1 MNAIYNPVY
10 TVYIRHIYAH
20 ARAHAHSY
28 LGARKRK
35 KRPTQAVKRPFF
47 GFRGTLHT
55 TKRNDAD
62 GAEPTRERVQGARYK
77 RAKTQESFMY
87 NVRKI
92 AQFSR
97 IKTVANSRELQQITD
112 PKQND
117 GSAIFLYKKDDRKLA
132 GRLVEGKFCDLR
144 RVGVEAAIVLRDDVI
159 YTFNATTQLET
170 TDDARTLDRGNIAL
184 AFYLGKHKVYT
195 IDATEFRLAAEI
207 VCHEVGLRVPF
218 EDGRHACPCIPKKE
232 CPMTIVGDPAPKK
245 AESKPKKAKSE
256 RQKSKTSA
264 KKARATRR
272 AIKAS
277 EAAKAKSAP
286 KKSAPKKSAR
296 KNGPVRVIYHRSIDF
311 SAIRRFA
318 EIHSTI
324 SCKA

>member
-1 MNAIYNPVY
+1 
-10 TVYIRHIYAH
+10 
-20 ARAHAHSY
+20 
-28 LGARKRK
+28 
-35 KRPTQAVKRPFF
+35 
-47 GFRGTLHT
+47 
-55 TKRNDAD
+55 
-62 GAEPTRERVQGARYK
+62 
-77 RAKTQESFMY
+77 MY

-92 AQFSR
+92 ARFR
-97 IKTVANSRELQQITD
+97 RVKTIANSRELQQITD

-132 GRLVEGKFCDLR
+132 GRLVEGEFCDLR
-144 RVGVEAAIVLRDDVI
+144 RVGIEAAIVFRDDVI

-170 TDDARTLDRGNIAL
+170 TDDACTLDRGDITL
-184 AFYLGKHKVYT
+184 AFYLGKYKVYT

-218 EDGRHACPCIPKKE
+218 EDGRHACPCVPKKE
-232 CPMTIVGDPAPKK
+232 CPMTVVGESAPKK

-256 RQKSKTSA
+256 RQKSKASA
-264 KKARATRR
+264 KKARSTRR

-277 EAAKAKSAP
+277 ETAKAKSAP

-296 KNGPVRVIYHRSIDF
+296 KNGKVRVIYRRSIDF

-318 EIHSTI
+318 EIHSAL
-324 SCKA
+324 SSKA

>member
-1 MNAIYNPVY
+1 
-10 TVYIRHIYAH
+10 
-20 ARAHAHSY
+20 
-28 LGARKRK
+28 
-35 KRPTQAVKRPFF
+35 
-47 GFRGTLHT
+47 
-55 TKRNDAD
+55 
-62 GAEPTRERVQGARYK
+62 
-77 RAKTQESFMY
+77 MY

-92 AQFSR
+92 ARFR
-97 IKTVANSRELQQITD
+97 RVKTIANSRELQQITD

-132 GRLVEGKFCDLR
+132 GRLVEGEFCDLR
-144 RVGVEAAIVLRDDVI
+144 RVGIEAAIVFRDDGI

-170 TDDARTLDRGNIAL
+170 TEDVRTLDRGNIEL

-232 CPMTIVGDPAPKK
+232 CPMTIVGESAPKK

-256 RQKSKTSA
+256 RQKSKASA

-277 EAAKAKSAP
+277 ETAKA
-286 KKSAPKKSAR
+286 KSAPKKSAR
-296 KNGPVRVIYHRSIDF
+296 KNGQVRVIYHRTIDF

-318 EIHSTI
+318 EIHSAL
-324 SCKA
+324 SSKA

>member
-1 MNAIYNPVY
+1 
-10 TVYIRHIYAH
+10 
-20 ARAHAHSY
+20 
-28 LGARKRK
+28 
-35 KRPTQAVKRPFF
+35 
-47 GFRGTLHT
+47 
-55 TKRNDAD
+55 
-62 GAEPTRERVQGARYK
+62 
-77 RAKTQESFMY
+77 MY

-92 AQFSR
+92 ARFR
-97 IKTVANSRELQQITD
+97 RVKTIANSRELQQITD

-132 GRLVEGKFCDLR
+132 GRLVEGEFCDLR
-144 RVGVEAAIVLRDDVI
+144 RVGIEAAIVFRDDVI

-170 TDDARTLDRGNIAL
+170 TEDVRTLDRGNIDL

-232 CPMTIVGDPAPKK
+232 CPMTIVAESAPKK

-256 RQKSKTSA
+256 RQKSKASA

-277 EAAKAKSAP
+277 ETAKA
-286 KKSAPKKSAR
+286 KSAPKKSAR
-296 KNGPVRVIYHRSIDF
+296 KNGQVRVIYHRTIDF

-318 EIHSTI
+318 EIHSAL
-324 SCKA
+324 SSKA

>member
-1 MNAIYNPVY
+1 
-10 TVYIRHIYAH
+10 
-20 ARAHAHSY
+20 
-28 LGARKRK
+28 
-35 KRPTQAVKRPFF
+35 
-47 GFRGTLHT
+47 
-55 TKRNDAD
+55 
-62 GAEPTRERVQGARYK
+62 
-77 RAKTQESFMY
+77 MY

-92 AQFSR
+92 ARFR
-97 IKTVANSRELQQITD
+97 RVKTIANSRELQQITD

-132 GRLVEGKFCDLR
+132 GRLVEGEFCDLR
-144 RVGVEAAIVLRDDVI
+144 RVGIEAAIVFRDDVI

-170 TDDARTLDRGNIAL
+170 TDDARTLDRGDITL
-184 AFYLGKHKVYT
+184 AFYLGKYKVYT

-232 CPMTIVGDPAPKK
+232 CPMTVVGESAPKK

-256 RQKSKTSA
+256 RQKSKASA

-277 EAAKAKSAP
+277 ETAKA
-286 KKSAPKKSAR
+286 KSAPKKSAR
-296 KNGPVRVIYHRSIDF
+296 KNGKVRVIYRRTIDF

-318 EIHSTI
+318 EIHSAL
-324 SCKA
+324 SSKA

>member
-1 MNAIYNPVY
+1 
-10 TVYIRHIYAH
+10 
-20 ARAHAHSY
+20 
-28 LGARKRK
+28 
-35 KRPTQAVKRPFF
+35 
-47 GFRGTLHT
+47 
-55 TKRNDAD
+55 
-62 GAEPTRERVQGARYK
+62 
-77 RAKTQESFMY
+77 MY

-97 IKTVANSRELQQITD
+97 VKMVANSRELQQITD

-132 GRLVEGKFCDLR
+132 GRIVEGKFCDLR
-144 RVGVEAAIVLRDDVI
+144 RVGVEAAIVLRDDVV

-170 TDDARTLDRGNIAL
+170 SDDARTLDRGNIEL

-232 CPMTIVGDPAPKK
+232 CTTALTTESAPKK
-245 AESKPKKAKSE
+245 AESKRK
-256 RQKSKTSA
+256 KSKASA

-277 EAAKAKSAP
+277 ETAKAKSSP
-286 KKSAPKKSAR
+286 KKSATKKSAR
-296 KNGPVRVIYHRSIDF
+296 KNGQVRVIYHRSIDF

-318 EIHSTI
+318 EIHSAL

>member
-10 TVYIRHIYAH
+10 TVYIRHIYARMR
-20 ARAHAHSY
+20 ARAHSY
-28 LGARKRK
+28 LCARKRK
-35 KRPTQAVKRPFF
+35 KRPAQAVKRPFF

-55 TKRNDAD
+55 TKRSGSD
-62 GAEPTRERVQGARYK
+62 GAAKARERVQGARYK

-87 NVRKI
+87 NVRKV
-92 AQFSR
+92 ARFSR
-97 IKTVANSRELQQITD
+97 VKTLANSRELQQITD
-112 PKQND
+112 PKQHD

-132 GRLVEGKFCDLR
+132 GRIVEGAFCDLR
-144 RVGVEAAIVLRDDVI
+144 RVGVEAAIVLRDDVL

-170 TDDARTLDRGNIAL
+170 SDDARTLDRGSVRL
-184 AFYLGKHKVYT
+184 AFYLGKYKVYT
-195 IDATEFRLAAEI
+195 IDVTEFKLAAEI

-232 CPMTIVGDPAPKK
+232 CPIAIVGDPAPKK

-256 RQKSKTSA
+256 RQKSKASA

-272 AIKAS
+272 AKKATP
-277 EAAKAKSAP
+277 APKKATPAP
-286 KKSAPKKSAR
+286 KKSSR
-296 KNGPVRVIYHRSIDF
+296 KNGQVRVIYHRPIDF

-318 EIHSTI
+318 EINSNL
-324 SCKA
+324 SRKA

>member
-1 MNAIYNPVY
+1 
-10 TVYIRHIYAH
+10 
-20 ARAHAHSY
+20 
-28 LGARKRK
+28 
-35 KRPTQAVKRPFF
+35 
-47 GFRGTLHT
+47 
-55 TKRNDAD
+55 
-62 GAEPTRERVQGARYK
+62 
-77 RAKTQESFMY
+77 MY

-92 AQFSR
+92 ARFR
-97 IKTVANSRELQQITD
+97 RVKTIANSRELQQITD

-132 GRLVEGKFCDLR
+132 GRLVEGEFCDLR
-144 RVGVEAAIVLRDDVI
+144 RVGIEAAIVFRDDVI

-170 TDDARTLDRGNIAL
+170 TEDVRTLDRGNIEL

-218 EDGRHACPCIPKKE
+218 EDGRHACPCVPKKE
-232 CPMTIVGDPAPKK
+232 CPMTVVGESAPKK

-256 RQKSKTSA
+256 RQKSKASA

-277 EAAKAKSAP
+277 ETAKA
-286 KKSAPKKSAR
+286 KSAPKKSAR
-296 KNGPVRVIYHRSIDF
+296 KNGKVRVIYRRTIDF

-318 EIHSTI
+318 EIHSAL
-324 SCKA
+324 SSKA

>member
-10 TVYIRHIYAH
+10 TVYIRHIYARMR
-20 ARAHAHSY
+20 ARAHSY

-47 GFRGTLHT
+47 GFRCTLHT

-87 NVRKI
+87 NARKV
-92 AQFSR
+92 ARFSR
-97 IKTVANSRELQQITD
+97 VKTLANSRELQQITD

-117 GSAIFLYKKDDRKLA
+117 GIGIFLYKKDDRKLA
-132 GRLVEGKFCDLR
+132 GRLVEGNFCDLR
-144 RVGVEAAIVLRDDVI
+144 RVGVEAAIVLRDDVL

-195 IDATEFRLAAEI
+195 IDATEFKLAAEI

-218 EDGRHACPCIPKKE
+218 EDGRHACPCMPKKE
-232 CPMTIVGDPAPKK
+232 CPTTLVTESAPKK

-256 RQKSKTSA
+256 RQKSKASA

-272 AIKAS
+272 AKKATP
-277 EAAKAKSAP
+277 AP
-286 KKSAPKKSAR
+286 KKATPAPKKSAR
-296 KNGPVRVIYHRSIDF
+296 KNGAVRVIYHRSIDF

-318 EIHSTI
+318 EVHSVL
-324 SCKA
+324 SSKA

>member
-1 MNAIYNPVY
+1 
-10 TVYIRHIYAH
+10 
-20 ARAHAHSY
+20 
-28 LGARKRK
+28 
-35 KRPTQAVKRPFF
+35 
-47 GFRGTLHT
+47 
-55 TKRNDAD
+55 
-62 GAEPTRERVQGARYK
+62 
-77 RAKTQESFMY
+77 MY

-92 AQFSR
+92 ARFR
-97 IKTVANSRELQQITD
+97 RVKTIANSRELQQITD

-132 GRLVEGKFCDLR
+132 GRLVEGEFCDLR
-144 RVGVEAAIVLRDDVI
+144 RVGIEAAIVFRDDVI

-170 TDDARTLDRGNIAL
+170 TDDARTLDRGDITL
-184 AFYLGKHKVYT
+184 AFYLGKYKVYT

-207 VCHEVGLRVPF
+207 VCHEVGLRVPL
-218 EDGRHACPCIPKKE
+218 EDGRRACPCIPKKE
-232 CPMTIVGDPAPKK
+232 CPMTVVGESAPKK

-256 RQKSKTSA
+256 RQKSKASA

-277 EAAKAKSAP
+277 ETAKAKSAP

-296 KNGPVRVIYHRSIDF
+296 KNGQVRVIYHRTIDF

-318 EIHSTI
+318 EIHSAL
-324 SCKA
+324 SSKA

>member
-1 MNAIYNPVY
+1 
-10 TVYIRHIYAH
+10 
-20 ARAHAHSY
+20 
-28 LGARKRK
+28 
-35 KRPTQAVKRPFF
+35 
-47 GFRGTLHT
+47 
-55 TKRNDAD
+55 
-62 GAEPTRERVQGARYK
+62 
-77 RAKTQESFMY
+77 MY

-92 AQFSR
+92 GRFR
-97 IKTVANSRELQQITD
+97 RVKTIANSRELQQITD

-132 GRLVEGKFCDLR
+132 GRIVEGEFCDLR
-144 RVGVEAAIVLRDDVI
+144 RVGIEAAIVFRDDVI

-170 TDDARTLDRGNIAL
+170 TDDARTLDRGDITL
-184 AFYLGKHKVYT
+184 AFYLGKYKVYT

-232 CPMTIVGDPAPKK
+232 CPMTIVGESAPKK

-256 RQKSKTSA
+256 RQKSKASA

-277 EAAKAKSAP
+277 ETAKA
-286 KKSAPKKSAR
+286 KSAPKKSAR
-296 KNGPVRVIYHRSIDF
+296 KNGKVRVIYRRSIDF

-318 EIHSTI
+318 EIHSAL
-324 SCKA
+324 SSKA

>member
-1 MNAIYNPVY
+1 
-10 TVYIRHIYAH
+10 
-20 ARAHAHSY
+20 
-28 LGARKRK
+28 
-35 KRPTQAVKRPFF
+35 
-47 GFRGTLHT
+47 
-55 TKRNDAD
+55 
-62 GAEPTRERVQGARYK
+62 
-77 RAKTQESFMY
+77 MY

-92 AQFSR
+92 ARFR
-97 IKTVANSRELQQITD
+97 RVKTIANSRELQQITD

-132 GRLVEGKFCDLR
+132 GRLVEGEFCDLR
-144 RVGVEAAIVLRDDVI
+144 RVGIEAAIVFRDDVI

-170 TDDARTLDRGNIAL
+170 TDDARTLDRGDITL
-184 AFYLGKHKVYT
+184 AFYLGKYKVYT

-207 VCHEVGLRVPF
+207 VCHEVGLRVPL
-218 EDGRHACPCIPKKE
+218 EDGRRACPCIPKKE
-232 CPMTIVGDPAPKK
+232 CPMTVVGESAPKK

-256 RQKSKTSA
+256 RQKSKASA

-277 EAAKAKSAP
+277 ETAKAKSAP

-296 KNGPVRVIYHRSIDF
+296 KNGKVRVIYHRTIDF

-318 EIHSTI
+318 EIHSAL
-324 SCKA
+324 SSKA

>member
-1 MNAIYNPVY
+1 
-10 TVYIRHIYAH
+10 
-20 ARAHAHSY
+20 
-28 LGARKRK
+28 
-35 KRPTQAVKRPFF
+35 
-47 GFRGTLHT
+47 
-55 TKRNDAD
+55 
-62 GAEPTRERVQGARYK
+62 
-77 RAKTQESFMY
+77 MY

-92 AQFSR
+92 ARFR
-97 IKTVANSRELQQITD
+97 RVKTIANSRELQQITD

-132 GRLVEGKFCDLR
+132 GRIVEGEFCDLR
-144 RVGVEAAIVLRDDVI
+144 RVGIEAAIVFRDDVI

-170 TDDARTLDRGNIAL
+170 TEDVRTLDRGDITL
-184 AFYLGKHKVYT
+184 AFYLGKYKVYT

-218 EDGRHACPCIPKKE
+218 EDGRHACPCVPKKE
-232 CPMTIVGDPAPKK
+232 CPMTVVGESAPKK

-256 RQKSKTSA
+256 RQKSKASA

-277 EAAKAKSAP
+277 ETAKA
-286 KKSAPKKSAR
+286 KSAPKKSAR
-296 KNGPVRVIYHRSIDF
+296 KNGQVRVIYRRSIDF

-318 EIHSTI
+318 EIHSAL
-324 SCKA
+324 SSKA

>member
-1 MNAIYNPVY
+1 
-10 TVYIRHIYAH
+10 
-20 ARAHAHSY
+20 
-28 LGARKRK
+28 
-35 KRPTQAVKRPFF
+35 
-47 GFRGTLHT
+47 
-55 TKRNDAD
+55 
-62 GAEPTRERVQGARYK
+62 
-77 RAKTQESFMY
+77 MY

-92 AQFSR
+92 ARFR
-97 IKTVANSRELQQITD
+97 RVKTIANSRELQQITD

-132 GRLVEGKFCDLR
+132 GRLVEGEFCDLR
-144 RVGVEAAIVLRDDVI
+144 RVGIEAAIVFRDDVI

-170 TDDARTLDRGNIAL
+170 TEDVRTLDRGNIEL

-232 CPMTIVGDPAPKK
+232 CPMTIVAESAPKK

-256 RQKSKTSA
+256 RQKSKASA

-277 EAAKAKSAP
+277 ETAKA
-286 KKSAPKKSAR
+286 KSAPKKSAR
-296 KNGPVRVIYHRSIDF
+296 KNGKVRVIYRRTIDF

-318 EIHSTI
+318 EIHSAL
-324 SCKA
+324 SSKA

>member
-1 MNAIYNPVY
+1 MNVIYNPVY
-10 TVYIRHIYAH
+10 TVYIRHIYARMR
-20 ARAHAHSY
+20 ARAIPIYVCA
-28 LGARKRK
+28 KEK

-55 TKRNDAD
+55 TKRNGTV
-62 GAEPTRERVQGARYK
+62 GAAKARERVQGARYK
-77 RAKTQESFMY
+77 RAKTRESCMY
-87 NVRKI
+87 NVRKV
-92 AQFSR
+92 ARFSR
-97 IKTVANSRELQQITD
+97 VKTLANSRELQQITD

-117 GSAIFLYKKDDRKLA
+117 GIGIFLYKKDDRKLA
-132 GRLVEGKFCDLR
+132 GRIVEGNFCDLR
-144 RVGVEAAIVLRDDVI
+144 RVGVEAAIVLRDDVL

-195 IDATEFRLAAEI
+195 IDATEFKLAAEI

-218 EDGRHACPCIPKKE
+218 EDGRHACPCIPRNE
-232 CPMTIVGDPAPKK
+232 CPTTLTAESAPKK

-256 RQKSKTSA
+256 RQKSKASA

-272 AIKAS
+272 AKKAT
-277 EAAKAKSAP
+277 ETAKAKS
-286 KKSAPKKSAR
+286 SPKKSAR
-296 KNGPVRVIYHRSIDF
+296 KNGAVRVIYHRSIDF

-318 EIHSTI
+318 EVHSII
-324 SCKA
+324 SRKA

>member
-10 TVYIRHIYAH
+10 TVYIRHIYARMR
-20 ARAHAHSY
+20 ARAHSY

-62 GAEPTRERVQGARYK
+62 GVEPTRERVQGARYK

-87 NVRKI
+87 NVRKV
-92 AQFSR
+92 ARFSR
-97 IKTVANSRELQQITD
+97 VKTLANSRELQQITD

-117 GSAIFLYKKDDRKLA
+117 GSAVFLYKKDDRKLA
-132 GRLVEGKFCDLR
+132 GRIVEGKFCDLR

-170 TDDARTLDRGNIAL
+170 TDDARTLDRGNIEL

-195 IDATEFRLAAEI
+195 IDVTEFKLAAEI

-218 EDGRHACPCIPKKE
+218 EDGRHACPCMPKTE
-232 CPMTIVGDPAPKK
+232 CPTALVAESAPKK

-256 RQKSKTSA
+256 RQKSKASA

-272 AIKAS
+272 AKKATP
-277 EAAKAKSAP
+277 AP

-296 KNGPVRVIYHRSIDF
+296 KNGQVRVIYHRSIDF

-318 EIHSTI
+318 EVHSVL
-324 SCKA
+324 SSKA

>member
-1 MNAIYNPVY
+1 
-10 TVYIRHIYAH
+10 
-20 ARAHAHSY
+20 
-28 LGARKRK
+28 
-35 KRPTQAVKRPFF
+35 
-47 GFRGTLHT
+47 
-55 TKRNDAD
+55 
-62 GAEPTRERVQGARYK
+62 
-77 RAKTQESFMY
+77 MY
-87 NVRKI
+87 NVRKV
-92 AQFSR
+92 ARFSR
-97 IKTVANSRELQQITD
+97 VKTLANSRELQQITD

-132 GRLVEGKFCDLR
+132 GRIVEGKFCDLR
-144 RVGVEAAIVLRDDVI
+144 RVGVEAAIVLRDDVL

-195 IDATEFRLAAEI
+195 IDVTEFTLAAEI

-232 CPMTIVGDPAPKK
+232 CPTALTAESAPKK

-256 RQKSKTSA
+256 RQKSKASA

-272 AIKAS
+272 AKKATP
-277 EAAKAKSAP
+277 AP
-286 KKSAPKKSAR
+286 KKATPAPKKSAR
-296 KNGPVRVIYHRSIDF
+296 KNGAVRVIYHRTINF
-311 SAIRRFA
+311 SAIRAFE

-324 SCKA
+324 SRKA

>member
-1 MNAIYNPVY
+1 
-10 TVYIRHIYAH
+10 
-20 ARAHAHSY
+20 
-28 LGARKRK
+28 
-35 KRPTQAVKRPFF
+35 
-47 GFRGTLHT
+47 
-55 TKRNDAD
+55 
-62 GAEPTRERVQGARYK
+62 
-77 RAKTQESFMY
+77 MY

-92 AQFSR
+92 ARFR
-97 IKTVANSRELQQITD
+97 RVKTIANSRELQQITD

-132 GRLVEGKFCDLR
+132 GRLVEGEFCDLR
-144 RVGVEAAIVLRDDVI
+144 RVGIEAAIVFRDDVI

-170 TDDARTLDRGNIAL
+170 TDDARTLDRGDITL
-184 AFYLGKHKVYT
+184 AFYLGKYKVYT

-232 CPMTIVGDPAPKK
+232 CPMTIVGESAPKK

-256 RQKSKTSA
+256 RQKSKASA

-277 EAAKAKSAP
+277 ETAKA
-286 KKSAPKKSAR
+286 KSAPKKSAR
-296 KNGPVRVIYHRSIDF
+296 KNGQVRVIYHRTIDF

-318 EIHSTI
+318 EIHSAL
-324 SCKA
+324 SSKA

>member
-1 MNAIYNPVY
+1 
-10 TVYIRHIYAH
+10 
-20 ARAHAHSY
+20 
-28 LGARKRK
+28 
-35 KRPTQAVKRPFF
+35 
-47 GFRGTLHT
+47 
-55 TKRNDAD
+55 
-62 GAEPTRERVQGARYK
+62 
-77 RAKTQESFMY
+77 MY

-92 AQFSR
+92 ARFR
-97 IKTVANSRELQQITD
+97 RVKTIANSRELQQITD

-132 GRLVEGKFCDLR
+132 GRLVEGEFCDLR
-144 RVGVEAAIVLRDDVI
+144 RVGIEAAIVFRDDVI

-170 TDDARTLDRGNIAL
+170 TEDVRTLDRGNIEL

-232 CPMTIVGDPAPKK
+232 CPMTIVAESAPKK

-256 RQKSKTSA
+256 RQKSKASA

-277 EAAKAKSAP
+277 ETAKA
-286 KKSAPKKSAR
+286 KSAPKKSAR
-296 KNGPVRVIYHRSIDF
+296 KNGQVRVIYHRTIDF

-318 EIHSTI
+318 EIHSAL
-324 SCKA
+324 SSKA

>member
-1 MNAIYNPVY
+1 
-10 TVYIRHIYAH
+10 
-20 ARAHAHSY
+20 
-28 LGARKRK
+28 
-35 KRPTQAVKRPFF
+35 
-47 GFRGTLHT
+47 
-55 TKRNDAD
+55 
-62 GAEPTRERVQGARYK
+62 
-77 RAKTQESFMY
+77 MY

-92 AQFSR
+92 ARFR
-97 IKTVANSRELQQITD
+97 RVKTIANSRELQQITD

-132 GRLVEGKFCDLR
+132 GRLVEGEFCDLR
-144 RVGVEAAIVLRDDVI
+144 RVGIEAAIVFRDDVI

-170 TDDARTLDRGNIAL
+170 TEDVRTLDRGDIEL

-232 CPMTIVGDPAPKK
+232 CPMTIVAESAPKKAESKPKK

-256 RQKSKTSA
+256 RQKSKASA

-277 EAAKAKSAP
+277 ETAKAKSAP

-296 KNGPVRVIYHRSIDF
+296 KNGQVRVIYHRTIDF

-318 EIHSTI
+318 EIHSAL
-324 SCKA
+324 SSKA

>member
-1 MNAIYNPVY
+1 
-10 TVYIRHIYAH
+10 
-20 ARAHAHSY
+20 
-28 LGARKRK
+28 
-35 KRPTQAVKRPFF
+35 
-47 GFRGTLHT
+47 
-55 TKRNDAD
+55 
-62 GAEPTRERVQGARYK
+62 
-77 RAKTQESFMY
+77 MY

-92 AQFSR
+92 ARFR
-97 IKTVANSRELQQITD
+97 RVKTIANSRELQQITD

-132 GRLVEGKFCDLR
+132 GRLVEGEFCDLR
-144 RVGVEAAIVLRDDVI
+144 RVGIEAAIVFRDDVI

-170 TDDARTLDRGNIAL
+170 TDDACTLDRGDITL
-184 AFYLGKHKVYT
+184 AFYLGKYKVYT

-207 VCHEVGLRVPF
+207 VCHEVGLRVPL

-232 CPMTIVGDPAPKK
+232 CPMTVVAESAPKK

-256 RQKSKTSA
+256 RQKSKASA

-277 EAAKAKSAP
+277 ETAKAKSAP

-296 KNGPVRVIYHRSIDF
+296 KNGKVRVIYRRSIDF

-318 EIHSTI
+318 EIHSAL
-324 SCKA
+324 SSKA

>member
-1 MNAIYNPVY
+1 
-10 TVYIRHIYAH
+10 
-20 ARAHAHSY
+20 
-28 LGARKRK
+28 
-35 KRPTQAVKRPFF
+35 
-47 GFRGTLHT
+47 
-55 TKRNDAD
+55 
-62 GAEPTRERVQGARYK
+62 
-77 RAKTQESFMY
+77 MY

-92 AQFSR
+92 GRFR
-97 IKTVANSRELQQITD
+97 RVKTIANSRELQQITD

-132 GRLVEGKFCDLR
+132 GRLVEGEFCDLR
-144 RVGVEAAIVLRDDVI
+144 RVGIEAAIVFRDDVI

-170 TDDARTLDRGNIAL
+170 TDDACTLDRGDITL
-184 AFYLGKHKVYT
+184 AFYLGKYKVYT

-218 EDGRHACPCIPKKE
+218 EDGRHACPCVPKKE
-232 CPMTIVGDPAPKK
+232 CPMTVVGESAPKK

-256 RQKSKTSA
+256 RQKSKASA

-277 EAAKAKSAP
+277 ETAKA
-286 KKSAPKKSAR
+286 KSAPKKSAR
-296 KNGPVRVIYHRSIDF
+296 KNGQVRVIYHRTIDF

-318 EIHSTI
+318 EIHSAL
-324 SCKA
+324 SSKA

>member
-1 MNAIYNPVY
+1 
-10 TVYIRHIYAH
+10 
-20 ARAHAHSY
+20 
-28 LGARKRK
+28 
-35 KRPTQAVKRPFF
+35 
-47 GFRGTLHT
+47 
-55 TKRNDAD
+55 
-62 GAEPTRERVQGARYK
+62 
-77 RAKTQESFMY
+77 MY

-92 AQFSR
+92 ARFR
-97 IKTVANSRELQQITD
+97 RVKTIANSRELQQITD

-132 GRLVEGKFCDLR
+132 GRLVEGEFCDLR
-144 RVGVEAAIVLRDDVI
+144 RVGIEAAIVFRDDVI

-170 TDDARTLDRGNIAL
+170 TDDACTLDRGDITL
-184 AFYLGKHKVYT
+184 AFYLGKYKVYT

-218 EDGRHACPCIPKKE
+218 EDGRHACPCVPKKE
-232 CPMTIVGDPAPKK
+232 CPMTVVGESAPKK

-256 RQKSKTSA
+256 RQKSKASA

-277 EAAKAKSAP
+277 ETAKA
-286 KKSAPKKSAR
+286 KSAPKKSAR
-296 KNGPVRVIYHRSIDF
+296 KNGQVRVIYHRTIDF

-318 EIHSTI
+318 EIHSAL
-324 SCKA
+324 SSKA

>member
-1 MNAIYNPVY
+1 
-10 TVYIRHIYAH
+10 
-20 ARAHAHSY
+20 
-28 LGARKRK
+28 
-35 KRPTQAVKRPFF
+35 
-47 GFRGTLHT
+47 
-55 TKRNDAD
+55 
-62 GAEPTRERVQGARYK
+62 
-77 RAKTQESFMY
+77 MY

-92 AQFSR
+92 GRFR
-97 IKTVANSRELQQITD
+97 RVKTIANSRELQQITD

-132 GRLVEGKFCDLR
+132 GRIVEGEFCDLR
-144 RVGVEAAIVLRDDVI
+144 RVGIEAAIVFRDDVI

-170 TDDARTLDRGNIAL
+170 TDDARTLDRGDITL
-184 AFYLGKHKVYT
+184 AFYLGKYKVYT

-232 CPMTIVGDPAPKK
+232 CPMTIVGESAPKK

-256 RQKSKTSA
+256 RQKSKASA

-277 EAAKAKSAP
+277 ETAKAKSAP

-296 KNGPVRVIYHRSIDF
+296 KNGKVRVIYRRSIDF

-318 EIHSTI
+318 EIHSAL
-324 SCKA
+324 SSKA

>member
-1 MNAIYNPVY
+1 
-10 TVYIRHIYAH
+10 
-20 ARAHAHSY
+20 
-28 LGARKRK
+28 
-35 KRPTQAVKRPFF
+35 
-47 GFRGTLHT
+47 
-55 TKRNDAD
+55 
-62 GAEPTRERVQGARYK
+62 
-77 RAKTQESFMY
+77 MY

-92 AQFSR
+92 ARFR
-97 IKTVANSRELQQITD
+97 RVKTIANSRELQQITD

-132 GRLVEGKFCDLR
+132 GRLVEGEFCDLR
-144 RVGVEAAIVLRDDVI
+144 RVGIEAAIVFRDDVI

-170 TDDARTLDRGNIAL
+170 TEDVRTLDRGDIEL

-232 CPMTIVGDPAPKK
+232 CPMTIVAESAPKK

-256 RQKSKTSA
+256 RQKSKASA
-264 KKARATRR
+264 KKARSTRR

-277 EAAKAKSAP
+277 ETAKAKSAP

-296 KNGPVRVIYHRSIDF
+296 KNGQVRVIYHRTIDF

-318 EIHSTI
+318 EIHSAL
-324 SCKA
+324 SSKA

>member
-1 MNAIYNPVY
+1 
-10 TVYIRHIYAH
+10 
-20 ARAHAHSY
+20 
-28 LGARKRK
+28 
-35 KRPTQAVKRPFF
+35 
-47 GFRGTLHT
+47 
-55 TKRNDAD
+55 
-62 GAEPTRERVQGARYK
+62 
-77 RAKTQESFMY
+77 MY

-92 AQFSR
+92 ARFR
-97 IKTVANSRELQQITD
+97 RVKTIATSRELQQITD

-132 GRLVEGKFCDLR
+132 GRLVEGEFCDLR
-144 RVGVEAAIVLRDDVI
+144 RVGIEAAIVFRDDVI

-170 TDDARTLDRGNIAL
+170 TDDARTLDRGDITL
-184 AFYLGKHKVYT
+184 AFYLGKYKVYT

-207 VCHEVGLRVPF
+207 VCHEVGLRVPL
-218 EDGRHACPCIPKKE
+218 EDGRRACPCIPKKE
-232 CPMTIVGDPAPKK
+232 CPMTVVGESAPKK

-256 RQKSKTSA
+256 RQKSKASA

-277 EAAKAKSAP
+277 ETAKAKSAP

-296 KNGPVRVIYHRSIDF
+296 KNGKVRVIYHRTIDF

-318 EIHSTI
+318 EIHSAL
-324 SCKA
+324 SSKA

>member
-1 MNAIYNPVY
+1 
-10 TVYIRHIYAH
+10 
-20 ARAHAHSY
+20 
-28 LGARKRK
+28 
-35 KRPTQAVKRPFF
+35 
-47 GFRGTLHT
+47 
-55 TKRNDAD
+55 
-62 GAEPTRERVQGARYK
+62 
-77 RAKTQESFMY
+77 MY

-92 AQFSR
+92 ARFR
-97 IKTVANSRELQQITD
+97 RVKTIANSRELQQITD
-112 PKQND
+112 PKQNY
-117 GSAIFLYKKDDRKLA
+117 GCAIFLYKKDNRKLA
-132 GRLVEGKFCDLR
+132 GRLVEGEFCDLR
-144 RVGVEAAIVLRDDVI
+144 RVGIEAAIVFRDDVI

-170 TDDARTLDRGNIAL
+170 TEDVRTLDRGNIDL

-232 CPMTIVGDPAPKK
+232 CPMTIVAESAPKK

-256 RQKSKTSA
+256 RQKSKASA

-277 EAAKAKSAP
+277 ETAKA
-286 KKSAPKKSAR
+286 KSAPKKSAR
-296 KNGPVRVIYHRSIDF
+296 KNGQVRVIYHRTIDF

-318 EIHSTI
+318 EIHSAL
-324 SCKA
+324 SSKA